1 MKYEKKYLHFISFI
15 LFLVLAFSVC
25 FSQASAVYYE
35 DTFPY
40 SETGLTG
47 GAYIECNSS
56 IGNIVLI
63 LPYGYK
69 DNFLTFTTNGN
80 LFNASNNTIN
90 CALFLNGNQYTAR
103 FPSFGTLEYRAYNGD
118 KYTYVDVT
126 TGDITDTNVIFV
138 TASERVNDNYYF
150 SKFEIALLSVNI
162 AILFFVF
169 LGWFLWHRNQ

>member
-1 MKYEKKYLHFISFI
+1 MYEKKYLHFISVI
-15 LFLVLAFSVC
+15 LFFVFAFSVC
-25 FSQASAVYYE
+25 FSQASAVYYD

-56 IGNIVLI
+56 IGNIVLL

-90 CALFLNGNQYTAR
+90 CALFLNGNQYSAR
-103 FPSFGTLEYRAYNGD
+103 FPSFGTLEYRLSKEYN
-118 KYTYVDVT
+118 YVKVVT
-126 TGDITDTNVIFV
+126 SDITDTNVIFV

-169 LGWFLWHRNQ
+169 LGWFLWHKQS

>member
-1 MKYEKKYLHFISFI
+1 MKYENKFTHFISVI
-15 LFLVLAFSVC
+15 LFLLFSVSL
-25 FSQASAVYYE
+25 FSAQASAVYYE

-47 GAYIECNSS
+47 GAYIECYSS

-103 FPSFGTLEYRAYNGD
+103 FPSFGTLEYRASNGNN
-118 KYTYVDVT
+118 YTYVDVT
-126 TGDITDTNVIFV
+126 TSDITDTNVIFV

-150 SKFEIALLSVNI
+150 DKFEIALLSVNI